1 MREGRAALRRLL
13 GALGTATPGLVAPGK
28 ATPGMVT
35 SAMVPLSM
43 ETPGLA
49 HQAPPVPSAPHCE
62 QPRSSPSLALGW
74 QDDQSGRNKA
84 YLAAEDLG
92 TL

>member
-1 MREGRAALRRLL
+1 MAA
-13 GALGTATPGLVAPGK
+13 GTATPGLVAPGM

-35 SAMVPLSM
+35 SAMVPLGM

-49 HQAPPVPSAPHCE
+49 RQAPPVPSAPHSE
-62 QPRSSPSLALGW
+62 RPRSSPSLAPGW
-74 QDDQSGRNKA
+74 QDDQSEKNKA